1 MIKIQN
7 KQDCCGCAA
16 CVQRCPKQC
25 ISMKEDNE
33 GFLYPDV
40 DENICI
46 DCGLCEKVC
55 PIINRPEK
63 LSVKETLAVKN
74 QNEAERMASSSGGV
88 FIALAKKTIE
98 KGGVVFGAVFD
109 ENWEVMH
116 TYAETLDEVRP
127 MMGSKYLQSR
137 IGNSFRDAERFLKEG
152 REVLFIGTPCQVT
165 ALHNFLCKDYRNL
178 LSVDFL
184 CHGVPSPGVWRKYL
198 DEEFQIS
205 ARRAAGKNT
214 VLSSSL
220 KSVPV
225 ITGIEFRD
233 KTLNGWKKFSFVV
246 RGQSAS
252 KADKNSVLLSDIHCA
267 NPYMRGFLSDVYLRP
282 SCYRCKCKNGVS
294 HSDLTI
300 ADYWGIHVVMPDFDD
315 DKGVGLV
322 LLNTDKGKDI
332 FSTLDMDIHKSALE
346 DAKRFNNGF
355 KSEICIP
362 HKRAIFFERV
372 KSNLIIKE
380 ISKCLRLPFKIRLI
394 NYIKY
399 NIKRFLPNFLKEK
412 LKSILHKRLS

>member
-1 MIKIQN
+1 MVNITDRH
-7 KQDCCGCAA
+7 DCCGCSA
-16 CVQRCPKQC
+16 CVQKCPKQC
-25 ISMKEDNE
+25 IFLEEDEE
-33 GFLYPDV
+33 GFLYPKV
-40 DENICI
+40 NMSVCV

-55 PIINRPEK
+55 PWSNRAEPITP
-63 LSVKETLAVKN
+63 KEVLAVKN
-74 QNEAERMASSSGGV
+74 RNEKDRMSSSSGGV
-88 FIALAKKTIE
+88 FVALAAKTIE

-109 ENWEVMH
+109 EIWEVRH
-116 TYAETLDEVRP
+116 TYAETMEGVRP
-127 MMGSKYLQSR
+127 MMGSKYVQSR
-137 IGNSFRDAERFLKEG
+137 IGYSFRDTEHFLKEG
-152 REVLFIGTPCQVT
+152 REVLFTGTPCQV
-165 ALHNFLCKDYRNL
+165 AGLHRFLRKEYPNL

-184 CHGVPSPGVWRKYL
+184 CHGVPSPGVWRRYL
-198 DEEFQIS
+198 DETFGGS
-205 ARRAAGKNT
+205 ARRATAGKNT
-214 VLSSSL
+214 VLSLSL

-233 KTLNGWKKFSFVV
+233 KQPFGWKKFSFVV
-246 RGQSAS
+246 RGSAP
-252 KADKNSVLLSDIHCA
+252 KGGQNSVLLSDIHRD
-267 NPYMRGFLSDVYLRP
+267 NLYMRGFLSDIYLRP
-282 SCYRCKCKNGVS
+282 SCYRCKCKSGVS

-300 ADYWGIHVVMPDFDD
+300 ADYWGIQMVMPDFDD

-322 LLNTDKGKDI
+322 LINTDKGKDV
-332 FSTLDMDIHKSALE
+332 FSTLDMDIRKSALE

>member
-1 MIKIQN
+1 M
-7 KQDCCGCAA
+7 
-16 CVQRCPKQC
+16 
-25 ISMKEDNE
+25 
-33 GFLYPDV
+33 
-40 DENICI
+40 
-46 DCGLCEKVC
+46 
-55 PIINRPEK
+55 
-63 LSVKETLAVKN
+63 
-74 QNEAERMASSSGGV
+74 
-88 FIALAKKTIE
+88 
-98 KGGVVFGAVFD
+98 
-109 ENWEVMH
+109 
-116 TYAETLDEVRP
+116 
-127 MMGSKYLQSR
+127 
-137 IGNSFRDAERFLKEG
+137 
-152 REVLFIGTPCQVT
+152 
-165 ALHNFLCKDYRNL
+165 
-178 LSVDFL
+178 
-184 CHGVPSPGVWRKYL
+184 
-198 DEEFQIS
+198 
-205 ARRAAGKNT
+205 
-214 VLSSSL
+214 
-220 KSVPV
+220 
-225 ITGIEFRD
+225 
-233 KTLNGWKKFSFVV
+233 
-246 RGQSAS
+246 
-252 KADKNSVLLSDIHCA
+252 
-267 NPYMRGFLSDVYLRP
+267 
-282 SCYRCKCKNGVS
+282 S

>member
-1 MIKIQN
+1 MIKIQS

-16 CVQRCPKQC
+16 CVQRCPKRC

-33 GFLYPDV
+33 GFLYPVV
-40 DENICI
+40 DESICI

-63 LSVKETLAVKN
+63 LPVKEVLAVKN
-74 QNEAERMASSSGGV
+74 RNEAERMASSSGGV

-116 TYAETLDEVRP
+116 TYAETLDEVKP

-137 IGNSFRDAERFLKEG
+137 IGNSFRDAEKFLKEG
-152 REVLFIGTPCQVT
+152 REVLFTGTPCQVT
-165 ALHNFLCKDYRNL
+165 ALHNYLRKDYPNL

-198 DEEFQIS
+198 DEEFHLS
-205 ARRAAGKNT
+205 ARRAAAGKNT

-233 KTLNGWKKFSFVV
+233 KTLNGWKRFSFVV
-246 RGQSAS
+246 RGSAS
-252 KADKNSVLLSDIHCA
+252 KADKNSVLLSGIHYN
-267 NPYMRGFLSDVYLRP
+267 NPYMKGFLADVYLRP
-282 SCYRCKCKNGVS
+282 SCYQCRCKNGVS

-300 ADYWGIHVVMPDFDD
+300 ADYWGINQLMPDFDD

-322 LLNTDKGKDI
+322 LVNTQKGKII
-332 FSTLDMDIHKSALE
+332 FNTLDMDVRVSSIDSAQ
-346 DAKRFNNGF
+346 RFNGGF
-355 KSEICIP
+355 KETVKVHPKRIKFFNEFTRSGRNVVKQIEQAVSIP
-362 HKRAIFFERV
+362 LYKKMFRLVKKGIRKVTKPLRVIVKR
-372 KSNLIIKE
+372 
-380 ISKCLRLPFKIRLI
+380 
-394 NYIKY
+394 
-399 NIKRFLPNFLKEK
+399 
-412 LKSILHKRLS
+412 